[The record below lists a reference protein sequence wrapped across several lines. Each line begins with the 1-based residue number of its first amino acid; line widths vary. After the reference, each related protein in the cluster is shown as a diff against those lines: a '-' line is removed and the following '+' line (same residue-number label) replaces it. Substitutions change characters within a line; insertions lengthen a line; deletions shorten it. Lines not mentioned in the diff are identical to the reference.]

1 MLNTRL
7 LEAFIDRFYGYGN
20 YDAKYWFVGME
31 EAIGKSNLQEIKK
44 KIKKRL
50 KVWKKRGRKE
60 LEDVQGFHLA
70 LKPEDKHFK
79 KRNNHKVALQ
89 PTWKNLIRVLYA
101 VEGKKPNHDG
111 MREYQ
116 ASRLGRKKGDSCLVE
131 LLPLPLPA
139 RNKGHFPY
147 NKLSRISWLENR
159 GVYEK
164 YVRPNRINHLKRK
177 IEKHKPKAVV
187 LYGKDNWEH
196 YQEIAGVEFRSKEID
211 GIEVKYG
218 KSKHTFFVLTLHPT
232 APGVTNDYFYKVG
245 RLISRNV
252 KRP

>member
-7 LEAFIDRFYGYGN
+7 LKAFIDGFYGYGN

-31 EAIGKSNLQEIKK
+31 ESIGKSNLQEIKK
-44 KIKKRL
+44 KIEKRL

-60 LEDVQGFHLA
+60 LEDLRGFQLA

-89 PTWKNLIRVLYA
+89 RTWRKLIRVLYG
-101 VEGKKPNHDG
+101 VEGKKPNHDE
-111 MREYQ
+111 MRKYQ
-116 ASRLGRKKGDSCLVE
+116 TSRLGRKKGDSCLVE
-131 LLPLPLPA
+131 LLPLPA
-139 RNKGHFPY
+139 RNRGHWPY

-164 YVRPNRINHLKRK
+164 QVRPIRIKHLKRK
-177 IEKHKPKAVV
+177 VEKHKPKAVV
-187 LYGKDNWEH
+187 LYGKANWKY

-211 GIEVKYG
+211 GIKVKYG

-232 APGVTNDYFYKVG
+232 ASGVTNDYFCEIG
-245 RLISRNV
+245 RLISKNV
-252 KRP
+252 KGP